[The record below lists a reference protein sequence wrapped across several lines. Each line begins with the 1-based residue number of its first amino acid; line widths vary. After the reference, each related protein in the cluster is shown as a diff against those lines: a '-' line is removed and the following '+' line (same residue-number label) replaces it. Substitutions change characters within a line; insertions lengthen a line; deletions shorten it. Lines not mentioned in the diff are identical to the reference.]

1 MSSNSAKTLLI
12 GPDVKPN
19 PRVSIIIPAYNIAKF
34 ISETLNSVFIQ
45 TFTDFEVIVINDGS
59 PDSEDFE
66 TALADYLDRIV
77 YLKAENVGA
86 GAARNLGIEQARGEL
101 LAFLDGD
108 DVWLPEYLA
117 AQVEFLEENN
127 YDLVYSDALIFG
139 GSAADGQN
147 FMLNAPSDGEA
158 NFESLLDFRCNVITS
173 GTVARKAKAIEAGLF
188 EWEKVRAHDF
198 VLWLRIALSGGRIG
212 YQRKILLKY
221 RVRLDSLTGNSV
233 QNIQREIDVFER
245 IKRLFELDEPQKA
258 IIEKHLTRLGAE
270 IEIEK
275 GKSYLLQNDFAAAR
289 KSFAKG
295 NDYRRSLKLTL
306 IIWGLRLTPRLL
318 LRFYRSRREKEI
330 AFVPRD
336 YK

>member
-1 MSSNSAKTLLI
+1 
-12 GPDVKPN
+12 
-19 PRVSIIIPAYNIAKF
+19 
-34 ISETLNSVFIQ
+34 
-45 TFTDFEVIVINDGS
+45 
-59 PDSEDFE
+59 
-66 TALADYLDRIV
+66 
-77 YLKAENVGA
+77 
-86 GAARNLGIEQARGEL
+86 
-101 LAFLDGD
+101 
-108 DVWLPEYLA
+108 
-117 AQVEFLEENN
+117 
-127 YDLVYSDALIFG
+127 
-139 GSAADGQN
+139 
-147 FMLNAPSDGEA
+147 
-158 NFESLLDFRCNVITS
+158 
-173 GTVARKAKAIEAGLF
+173 
-188 EWEKVRAHDF
+188 
-198 VLWLRIALSGGRIG
+198 
-212 YQRKILLKY
+212 LKY